1 MSDPAAPAE
10 TRSAK
15 KPASVAAPAPVSVQ
29 LTGPYVVIPLEVYDS
44 LLTTQLAV
52 QKGEY
57 IATKDVEGRV
67 KASVEAALLAMT
79 RTLQREVASASQL
92 SHAPSAPDVS

>member
-1 MSDPAAPAE
+1 MVTPDNSSEARP
-10 TRSAK
+10 SK
-15 KPASVAAPAPVSVQ
+15 KSTPVAAPAPVSVQ

-57 IATKDVEGRV
+57 IATADVESRV

-79 RTLQREVASASQL
+79 RTLQREVASVSQL
-92 SHAPSAPDVS
+92 SNSSPAPNVS